1 MTVSGVSGT
10 SNSTTLTGSGASIAG
25 NFDEFLSLLTT
36 QLQNQNPLDPLD
48 TNQFTQQLVEFSS
61 VEQQLQT
68 NTYLSAMMQASQNQ
82 TNTQAVSFIGKTVST
97 SGTTTDLVNGAAS
110 WTFNLPQAAKVNIT
124 IKDSKG
130 NVVKTDTGTVSSGSS
145 QYTWDGTTDSG
156 AKSADGAYTISIDA
170 RAGDG
175 TSLTATT
182 AASGVVTG
190 VDLSGTEPE
199 LIVGNSHYRLS
210 TITAV
215 SGS

>member
-10 SNSTTLTGSGASIAG
+10 SNPATLSGSGASIAG

-68 NTYLSAMMQASQNQ
+68 NSYLSAMMQASQNQ
-82 TNTQAVSFIGKTVST
+82 TNTQAVSFIGKTVTT
-97 SGTTTDLVNGAAS
+97 SGTTTDLVNGAAG
-110 WTFNLPQAAKVNIT
+110 WTFELPQAARVSIT
-124 IKDSKG
+124 IKDGNG
-130 NVVKTDTGTVSSGSS
+130 NVVKTDTGTVDSGTS
-145 QYTWDGTTDSG
+145 QYTWDGTNNSG
-156 AKSADGAYTISIDA
+156 TKSPDGPYTISIDA
-170 RAGDG
+170 RAADG
-175 TSLTATT
+175 TTLTATT

-190 VDLSGTEPE
+190 VDLSGNEPE
-199 LIVGNSHYRLS
+199 LIVGKSRYRLS
-210 TITAV
+210 TISSV